1 MKKKVLVMIIAAMAV
16 LSGCGK
22 EGEEP
27 SSQIGRAHV

>member
-27 SSQIGRAHV
+27 SWI